1 MLLVWQKMRTFASM
15 NRLYGDMKRMDF
27 WRGRLM
33 GAFLLLLFA
42 MNGYAQDEGGQPLA
56 DTTRWAIVNV
66 SCCNLRTSG
75 DYDAGMESQALLG
88 MPLRVDQDGT
98 WLKVRTPDEDP
109 AWVLHSSVVMASRA
123 QLERWNHSPQVVVT
137 AIYGFVYQKPSRA
150 SLPVSD
156 VVASNRFRLL
166 AKKGKFYQVEYPDG
180 RQGYLPVSD
189 AQPLDTWRKGLK
201 SSARSIIATAKKLS
215 GIPYMWG
222 GTSTKGVDCSGFIRT
237 VLLQHDIIIPRN
249 ASQQARKG
257 EHIEIAPDF
266 GNLIPGDLVFFGR
279 KATDEKPAHVSH
291 VGMYIGK
298 GKFIHSLGFV
308 HISSFYPKDPEYD
321 EYDLNRLLWAQR
333 VLPFINKEEGL
344 TTTDRNEYYR

>member
-1 MLLVWQKMRTFASM
+1 MRIIELS
-15 NRLYGDMKRMDF
+15 
-27 WRGRLM
+27 WGRLLSVS
-33 GAFLLLLFA
+33 LLMMFA
-42 MNGYAQDEGGQPLA
+42 MCGLA
-56 DTTRWAIVNV
+56 KDGSDSLTSDTTRWAIVNV

-75 DYDAGMESQALLG
+75 DYDAGMETQALLG
-88 MPLRVDQDGT
+88 MPIRVEQEGT

-109 AWVLHSSVVMASRA
+109 AWVLHSSVVMASIA

-137 AIYGFVYQKPSRA
+137 AIYGFVYEKPNRF

-156 VVASNRFRLL
+156 VVASNRLKLL
-166 AKKGKFYQVEYPDG
+166 AKKGKFYHVEYPDG
-180 RQGYLPVSD
+180 RRGYLPVSD
-189 AQPLDTWRKGLK
+189 AQPLKAWRKSLRK
-201 SSARSIIATAKKLS
+201 DARSIIATAKKLT

-249 ASQQARKG
+249 ASQQAKKG
-257 EHIEIAPDF
+257 LHLDIAPDF

-291 VGMYIGK
+291 VGMYIGN

-308 HISSFYPKDPEYD
+308 HVSSFFPEDPEYD
-321 EYDLNRLLWAQR
+321 EYNLNRLLWAQR
-333 VLPFINKEEGL
+333 ILPFINKEEGL